1 MNYIGSNGP
10 ASALEQYHM
19 LELVNVSHSGSIV
32 PVSKQ
37 SCWSKLTG
45 STPKGLIL
53 KDVSFEV
60 HSGEVMTILG
70 SKGSGRC

>member
-10 ASALEQYHM
+10 SALEQYHM
-19 LELVNVSHSGSIV
+19 LELINVSHSGPIL

-45 STPKGLIL
+45 SVPKGLIL

-70 SKGSGRC
+70 SKGSG